1 MRNIDKEI
9 NINYKLDSKYSSQS
23 DIETEK
29 FELNNTTLDV
39 LIDQL
44 TEIDLNT
51 LYYMIE
57 EYNNAQETL
66 KQTIAN
72 NYYTKIKE
80 LANKYKTS
88 DIIIKI
94 LSANTEHELN
104 TSNNESL
111 ENIKNSILEK
121 ERKNKQK
128 TENTKSFNDNKAILL
143 DDIKILKEKADIHP
157 DISLETIQQNNNKKI
172 FNTVKQAK
180 DKTKLTTKNH
190 TAKSPTIKGSA
201 KLL

>member
-104 TSNNESL
+104 TSNRESL

>member
-190 TAKSPTIKGSA
+190 TAKSPTIKGPA